1 MLRDVTITKVRALVF
16 DVVNFGMIEG
26 DVHQLSK
33 AYNLD
38 LYHILNM
45 RDMGWIVYDAK
56 TNTIRSQISGRV
68 NVEELTSILVTKYV
82 ERKKAS
88 KEKSNYYTPPLKPW
102 VETPKPKAT
111 RKAPAPKAPNLLTRL
126 KLALNVLLNRK

>member
-26 DVHQLSK
+26 NIMSISK

-38 LYHILNM
+38 IYHLMNM
-45 RDMGWIVYDAK
+45 RDMGWIIYDAK
-56 TNTIRSQISGRV
+56 TNTIRSQIGGRV
-68 NVEELTSILVTKYV
+68 NVEELTSILITKYV
-82 ERKKAS
+82 ERKKAA
-88 KEKSNYYTPPLKPW
+88 KENSNYYTPTLKPW
-102 VETPKPKAT
+102 LETPKPKAKQDT
-111 RKAPAPKAPNLLTRL
+111 APKAPNLLTRL

>member
-56 TNTIRSQISGRV
+56 TNTIRSQIGGRV
-68 NVEELTSILVTKYV
+68 NVEELTSILITKYV
-82 ERKKAS
+82 ERKKAA
-88 KEKSNYYTPPLKPW
+88 KEKSNYYTPTLPW
-102 VETPKPKAT
+102 VETHKPKAT

-126 KLALNVLLNRK
+126 KLALNVLFNRK

>member
-26 DVHQLSK
+26 NVMSISK

-38 LYHILNM
+38 IYHLMNM
-45 RDMGWIVYDAK
+45 RDMGWIIYDAK

-82 ERKKAS
+82 ERKKAG
-88 KEKSNYYTPPLKPW
+88 KEKSNYYTPILKPW
-102 VETPKPKAT
+102 LETPKPKA
-111 RKAPAPKAPNLLTRL
+111 KQAPAPTAPSLLTRL
-126 KLALNVLLNRK
+126 KLALNVLFNRK

>member
-45 RDMGWIVYDAK
+45 RDLGWIVYDAK
-56 TNTIRSQISGRV
+56 TNTIRSQIGGRV
-68 NVEELTSILVTKYV
+68 NVEELTSILITKYV
-82 ERKKAS
+82 ERKKAR
-88 KEKSNYYTPPLKPW
+88 KEKSNYYTPTLKPW
-102 VETPKPKAT
+102 LETPKPKAKQAT
-111 RKAPAPKAPNLLTRL
+111 APTAPNLLTRL
-126 KLALNVLLNRK
+126 KLALNVLFNRK